1 MYETIDV
8 LRFIGITTFGY
19 PKIAPS
25 TLKTNWSFWLKM
37 QSYVTFTLILC

>member
-1 MYETIDV
+1 MYETRDV
-8 LRFIGITTFGY
+8 MRFIEVTTSGY

-25 TLKTNWSFWLKM
+25 TLKTNSSFLLKM